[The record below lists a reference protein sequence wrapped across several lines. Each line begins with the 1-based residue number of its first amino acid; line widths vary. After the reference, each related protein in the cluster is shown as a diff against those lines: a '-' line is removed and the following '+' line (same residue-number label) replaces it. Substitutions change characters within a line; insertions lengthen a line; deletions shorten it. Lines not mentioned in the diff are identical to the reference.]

1 GPGGCAT
8 RRGGDTFAVFGR
20 CNRRRG
26 TFRAS
31 NCTRRSGMMLVGAA
45 GFEPAR
51 PCGQKVLS
59 LQCLPVPPRPR
70 RPTGSEILDLLVDLA
85 DALLPL
91 FLLGE
96 RLGLALPL
104 GLFLLLHALVRA
116 ADPLV
121 DVLHP
126 GRQVPLVG
134 LEDQGLVHHA
144 QAPRMTEHRGFRG
157 LGEEPRPFARRRGAE
172 LDGPGELLTLEVGRL
187 RRTHPLDQLGHEQ
200 SPEILSKLVTMSMTW
215 RRRADS
221 NR

>member
-1 GPGGCAT
+1 GPDVCVT
-8 RRGGDTFAVFGR
+8 RLRGDTFAVFGR
-20 CNRRRG
+20 CSRRRG

-96 RLGLALPL
+96 RLGLAL
-104 GLFLLLHALVRA
+104 
-116 ADPLV
+116 
-121 DVLHP
+121 
-126 GRQVPLVG
+126 QVPVG
-134 LEDQGLVHHA
+134 LLTPEV
-144 QAPRMTEHRGFRG
+144 
-157 LGEEPRPFARRRGAE
+157 RR
-172 LDGPGELLTLEVGRL
+172 LP
-187 RRTHPLDQLGHEQ
+187 RTHPLD
-200 SPEILSKLVTMSMTW
+200 
-215 RRRADS
+215 
-221 NR
+221 